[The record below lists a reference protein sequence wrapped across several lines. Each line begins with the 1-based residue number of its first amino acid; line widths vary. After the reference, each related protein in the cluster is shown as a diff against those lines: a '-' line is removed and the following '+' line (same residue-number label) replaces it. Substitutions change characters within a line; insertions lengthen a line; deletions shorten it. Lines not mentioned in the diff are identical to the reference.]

1 MEITK
6 DEMATI
12 IATLRNKDNYREV
25 SKGFFRRVPSL
36 SGYVYEL
43 KKMDLLADYRVV
55 IIVNTNPDYTYP
67 KEKTEIDN
75 YTFLVYNVNDFDTY
89 RKRAT
94 IVATKLSNVIEDLVD
109 RVREEQEDLPYGYV
123 RDDKGQIQVDS
134 IKADEVRQIYKM
146 YIETRSMKKIAKE
159 LKTNFSHVRDVLR
172 DDRYDEMHVEEVVNN
187 FLKRKYESNG
197 HGGLFVIHNCTYDL
211 RRMSIWTQMCHF
223 LDTII

>member
-1 MEITK
+1 
-6 DEMATI
+6 MATI

-43 KKMDLLADYRVV
+43 KKMNLLADYRVV

-75 YTFLVYNVNDFDTY
+75 YTFLVYNVDDFDTY

-109 RVREEQEDLPYGYV
+109 RVREEQEDLPYGYI

-172 DDRYDEMHVEEVVNN
+172 DDRYDEMQPRIISTSTWKRVEEISKQNQKNVVTKADTSRMAE
-187 FLKRKYESNG
+187 LKKELQSKIG
-197 HGGLFVIHNCTYDL
+197 K
-211 RRMSIWTQMCHF
+211 
-223 LDTII
+223 

>member
-43 KKMDLLADYRVV
+43 KKMNLLADYRVV

-75 YTFLVYNVNDFDTY
+75 YIFLVYNVDDFDTY

-109 RVREEQEDLPYGYV
+109 RVREEQEDLPYGYI

-172 DDRYDEMHVEEVVNN
+172 DDRYDEMQPRIISTSTWKRVEEISKQNQKNVVTKADTSRMAE
-187 FLKRKYESNG
+187 LKKQLQSKIG
-197 HGGLFVIHNCTYDL
+197 K
-211 RRMSIWTQMCHF
+211 
-223 LDTII
+223 

>member
-43 KKMDLLADYRVV
+43 KKMNLLADYRVV

-75 YTFLVYNVNDFDTY
+75 YTFLVYNVDDFDTY

-172 DDRYDEMHVEEVVNN
+172 DDRYDEMQPRIISTSTWKRVEEISKQNQKNVVTKADTSRMAE
-187 FLKRKYESNG
+187 LKKELQSKIG
-197 HGGLFVIHNCTYDL
+197 K
-211 RRMSIWTQMCHF
+211 
-223 LDTII
+223 

>member
-43 KKMDLLADYRVV
+43 KKMNLLADYRVV

-75 YTFLVYNVNDFDTY
+75 YTFLVYNVDDFDTY

-172 DDRYDEMHVEEVVNN
+172 DDRYDEMQPRIISTSTWKRVEEISKQNQKNVVTKADTSRMAE
-187 FLKRKYESNG
+187 LKKEISRK
-197 HGGLFVIHNCTYDL
+197 
-211 RRMSIWTQMCHF
+211 
-223 LDTII
+223 

>member
-109 RVREEQEDLPYGYV
+109 RVREEQEDLPYGYI

-172 DDRYDEMHVEEVVNN
+172 DDRYDEMQPRIISTSTWKRVEEISKQNQKNVVTKADTSRMAE
-187 FLKRKYESNG
+187 LKKELQSKIG
-197 HGGLFVIHNCTYDL
+197 K
-211 RRMSIWTQMCHF
+211 
-223 LDTII
+223 

>member
-1 MEITK
+1 
-6 DEMATI
+6 MATI

-75 YTFLVYNVNDFDTY
+75 YTFLVYNVDDFDTY

-172 DDRYDEMHVEEVVNN
+172 DDRYDEMQPRIISTSTWKRVEEISKQNQKNMVTKADTSRMAE
-187 FLKRKYESNG
+187 LKKELQSKIG
-197 HGGLFVIHNCTYDL
+197 K
-211 RRMSIWTQMCHF
+211 
-223 LDTII
+223 

>member
-1 MEITK
+1 
-6 DEMATI
+6 MATI

-43 KKMDLLADYRVV
+43 KKMNLLADYRVV

-75 YTFLVYNVNDFDTY
+75 YTFLVYNVDDFDTY

-172 DDRYDEMHVEEVVNN
+172 DDRYDEMQPRIISTSTWKRVEEISKQNQKNVVTKADTSRMAE
-187 FLKRKYESNG
+187 LKKELQSKIG
-197 HGGLFVIHNCTYDL
+197 K
-211 RRMSIWTQMCHF
+211 
-223 LDTII
+223 

>member
-43 KKMDLLADYRVV
+43 KKMNLLADYRVV

-172 DDRYDEMHVEEVVNN
+172 DDRYDEMQPRIISTSTWKRVEEISKQNQKNMVTKADTSRMAE
-187 FLKRKYESNG
+187 LKKQLQSKIG
-197 HGGLFVIHNCTYDL
+197 K
-211 RRMSIWTQMCHF
+211 
-223 LDTII
+223 

>member
-1 MEITK
+1 
-6 DEMATI
+6 MATI

-43 KKMDLLADYRVV
+43 KKMNLLADYRVV
-55 IIVNTNPDYTYP
+55 IIVNTNLDYTYP

-75 YTFLVYNVNDFDTY
+75 YTFLVYNVSDFDTY

-172 DDRYDEMHVEEVVNN
+172 DDRYDEMQPRIISTSTWKRVEEISKQNQKNVVTKADTSRMAE
-187 FLKRKYESNG
+187 LKKQLQSKIG
-197 HGGLFVIHNCTYDL
+197 K
-211 RRMSIWTQMCHF
+211 
-223 LDTII
+223 

>member
-1 MEITK
+1 
-6 DEMATI
+6 MATI

-43 KKMDLLADYRVV
+43 KKMNLLADYRVV

-172 DDRYDEMHVEEVVNN
+172 DDRYDEMQPRIISTSTWKRVEEISKQNQKNVVTKADTSRMAE
-187 FLKRKYESNG
+187 LKKELQSKIG
-197 HGGLFVIHNCTYDL
+197 K
-211 RRMSIWTQMCHF
+211 
-223 LDTII
+223 

>member
-43 KKMDLLADYRVV
+43 KKMNLLADYRVV

-109 RVREEQEDLPYGYV
+109 RVREEQEDLPYGYI

-172 DDRYDEMHVEEVVNN
+172 DDRYDEMQPRIISTSTWKRVEEISKQNQKNVVTKADTSRMAE
-187 FLKRKYESNG
+187 LKKELQSKIG
-197 HGGLFVIHNCTYDL
+197 K
-211 RRMSIWTQMCHF
+211 
-223 LDTII
+223 

>member
-1 MEITK
+1 
-6 DEMATI
+6 MATI

-75 YTFLVYNVNDFDTY
+75 YTFLVYNVSDFDTY

-172 DDRYDEMHVEEVVNN
+172 DDRYDEMQPRIISTSTWKRVEEISKQNQKNVVTKADTSRMAE
-187 FLKRKYESNG
+187 LKKQLQSKIG
-197 HGGLFVIHNCTYDL
+197 K
-211 RRMSIWTQMCHF
+211 
-223 LDTII
+223 

>member
-1 MEITK
+1 
-6 DEMATI
+6 MATI

-109 RVREEQEDLPYGYV
+109 RIREEQEDLPYGYV

-172 DDRYDEMHVEEVVNN
+172 DDRYDEMQPRIISTSTWKRVEEISKQNQKNVVTKADTSRMAE
-187 FLKRKYESNG
+187 LKKQLQSKIG
-197 HGGLFVIHNCTYDL
+197 K
-211 RRMSIWTQMCHF
+211 
-223 LDTII
+223 

>member
-43 KKMDLLADYRVV
+43 KKMNLLADYRVV

-75 YTFLVYNVNDFDTY
+75 YIFLVYNVDDFDTY

-172 DDRYDEMHVEEVVNN
+172 DDRYDEMQPRIISTSTWKRVEEISKQNQKNVVTKADTSRMAE
-187 FLKRKYESNG
+187 LKKELQSKIG
-197 HGGLFVIHNCTYDL
+197 K
-211 RRMSIWTQMCHF
+211 
-223 LDTII
+223 

>member
-43 KKMDLLADYRVV
+43 KKMNLLADYRVV

-75 YTFLVYNVNDFDTY
+75 YIFLVYNVDDFDTY

-172 DDRYDEMHVEEVVNN
+172 DDRYDEMQPRIISTSTWKRVEEISKQNQKNMVTKADTSRMAE
-187 FLKRKYESNG
+187 LKK
-197 HGGLFVIHNCTYDL
+197 DL
-211 RRMSIWTQMCHF
+211 QSKIGK
-223 LDTII
+223 

>member
-1 MEITK
+1 
-6 DEMATI
+6 MATI

-43 KKMDLLADYRVV
+43 KKMNLLANYRVV

-75 YTFLVYNVNDFDTY
+75 YTFLVYNVDDFDTY

-172 DDRYDEMHVEEVVNN
+172 DDRYDEMQPRIISTSTWKRVEEISKQNQKNVVTKADTSRMAE
-187 FLKRKYESNG
+187 LKKQLQSKIG
-197 HGGLFVIHNCTYDL
+197 K
-211 RRMSIWTQMCHF
+211 
-223 LDTII
+223 

>member
-43 KKMDLLADYRVV
+43 KKMNLLADYRVV

-75 YTFLVYNVNDFDTY
+75 YTFLVYNVDDFDTY

-172 DDRYDEMHVEEVVNN
+172 DDRYDEMQPRIISTSTWKRVEEISKQNQKNVVTKADTSRMAE
-187 FLKRKYESNG
+187 LKKQLQSKIG
-197 HGGLFVIHNCTYDL
+197 K
-211 RRMSIWTQMCHF
+211 
-223 LDTII
+223 

>member
-43 KKMDLLADYRVV
+43 KKMNLLADYRVV

-94 IVATKLSNVIEDLVD
+94 SVATKLSNVIEDLVD
-109 RVREEQEDLPYGYV
+109 RVREEQEDLPYGYI

-172 DDRYDEMHVEEVVNN
+172 DDRYDEMQPRIISTSTWKRVEEISKQNQKNVVTKADTSRMAE
-187 FLKRKYESNG
+187 LKKELQSKIG
-197 HGGLFVIHNCTYDL
+197 K
-211 RRMSIWTQMCHF
+211 
-223 LDTII
+223 

>member
-43 KKMDLLADYRVV
+43 KKMNLLADYRVV

-75 YTFLVYNVNDFDTY
+75 YTFLVYNVDDFDTY

-109 RVREEQEDLPYGYV
+109 RVQEEQEDLPYGYV

-172 DDRYDEMHVEEVVNN
+172 DDRYDEMQPRIISTSTWKRVEEISKQNQKNVVTKADTSRMAE
-187 FLKRKYESNG
+187 LKKQLQSKIG
-197 HGGLFVIHNCTYDL
+197 K
-211 RRMSIWTQMCHF
+211 
-223 LDTII
+223 

>member
-1 MEITK
+1 
-6 DEMATI
+6 MATI

-43 KKMDLLADYRVV
+43 KKMNLLADYRVV

-109 RVREEQEDLPYGYV
+109 RVQEEQEDLPYAYV

-172 DDRYDEMHVEEVVNN
+172 DDRYDEMQPRIISTSTWKRVEEISKQNQKNVVTKADTSRMAE
-187 FLKRKYESNG
+187 LKKQLQSKIG
-197 HGGLFVIHNCTYDL
+197 K
-211 RRMSIWTQMCHF
+211 
-223 LDTII
+223 

>member
-1 MEITK
+1 
-6 DEMATI
+6 MATI

-43 KKMDLLADYRVV
+43 KKMNLLAAYRVV

-172 DDRYDEMHVEEVVNN
+172 DDRYDEMQPRIISTSTWKRVEEISKQNQKNVVTKADTSRMAE
-187 FLKRKYESNG
+187 LKKQLQSKIG
-197 HGGLFVIHNCTYDL
+197 K
-211 RRMSIWTQMCHF
+211 
-223 LDTII
+223 

>member
-1 MEITK
+1 
-6 DEMATI
+6 MATI

-43 KKMDLLADYRVV
+43 KKMNLLADYRVV

-159 LKTNFSHVRDVLR
+159 LKTSFSHVRDVLR
-172 DDRYDEMHVEEVVNN
+172 DDRYDEMQPRIISTSTWKRVEEISKQNQKNVVTKADTSRMAE
-187 FLKRKYESNG
+187 LKKELQSKIG
-197 HGGLFVIHNCTYDL
+197 K
-211 RRMSIWTQMCHF
+211 
-223 LDTII
+223 

>member
-75 YTFLVYNVNDFDTY
+75 YTFLVYNVDDFDTY

-172 DDRYDEMHVEEVVNN
+172 DDRYDEMQPRIISTSTWKRVEEISKQNQKNVVTKADTSRMAE
-187 FLKRKYESNG
+187 LKKQLQSKIG
-197 HGGLFVIHNCTYDL
+197 K
-211 RRMSIWTQMCHF
+211 
-223 LDTII
+223 

>member
-43 KKMDLLADYRVV
+43 KKMNLLAAYRVV

-172 DDRYDEMHVEEVVNN
+172 DDRYDEMQPRIISTSTWKRVEEISKQNQKNVVTKADTSRMAE
-187 FLKRKYESNG
+187 LKKQLQSKIG
-197 HGGLFVIHNCTYDL
+197 K
-211 RRMSIWTQMCHF
+211 
-223 LDTII
+223 

>member
-172 DDRYDEMHVEEVVNN
+172 DDRYDEMQPRIISTSTWKRVEEISKQNQKNVVTKADTSRMAE
-187 FLKRKYESNG
+187 LKKELQSKIG
-197 HGGLFVIHNCTYDL
+197 K
-211 RRMSIWTQMCHF
+211 
-223 LDTII
+223 

>member
-1 MEITK
+1 
-6 DEMATI
+6 MATI

-172 DDRYDEMHVEEVVNN
+172 DDRYDEMQPRIISTSTWKRVEEISKQNQKNVVTKADTSRMAE
-187 FLKRKYESNG
+187 LKKELQSKIG
-197 HGGLFVIHNCTYDL
+197 K
-211 RRMSIWTQMCHF
+211 
-223 LDTII
+223 

>member
-1 MEITK
+1 
-6 DEMATI
+6 MATI

-43 KKMDLLADYRVV
+43 KKMNLLADYRVV

-172 DDRYDEMHVEEVVNN
+172 DDRYDEMQPRIISTSTWKRVEEISKQNQKNVVTKADTSRMAE
-187 FLKRKYESNG
+187 LKKQLQSKIG
-197 HGGLFVIHNCTYDL
+197 K
-211 RRMSIWTQMCHF
+211 
-223 LDTII
+223 

>member
-12 IATLRNKDNYREV
+12 IATLRNKDNYKEV

-75 YTFLVYNVNDFDTY
+75 YIFLVYNVDDFDTY

-172 DDRYDEMHVEEVVNN
+172 DDRYDEMQPRIISTSTWKRVEEISKQNQKNVVTKADTSRMAE
-187 FLKRKYESNG
+187 LKKQLQSKIG
-197 HGGLFVIHNCTYDL
+197 K
-211 RRMSIWTQMCHF
+211 
-223 LDTII
+223 